1 MKPLIEKLPLTSD
14 ASFVARTHRTPNF
27 EVPWHQHTE
36 LELILFTEGAGL
48 SFIGNYV
55 GEFEVG
61 DIFFLGPNLP
71 HTFQK
76 SGDCLTSAVVVH
88 FKENFWGNDFLALPE
103 SKNINQ
109 LLAASLQG
117 LKITGRSK
125 EALNPMIRSLEISK
139 GFRRMINLFECLEL
153 LAEEKEFIPLST
165 QEVKQLNSK
174 NRERIDRIFQ
184 FTMDNFKEPI
194 QLSQVAGIAA
204 MSIPAFCNYFKKS
217 TRKKYIDFLN
227 EIRIG
232 YACKLL
238 LDSQASIVD
247 VCYESGYN
255 TLAHFNKQ
263 FMRIKTMTPSKYRKA
278 FMNSSRTEAL
288 LLVREIE

>member
-1 MKPLIEKLPLTSD
+1 MKPMIEKLPLTSD

-76 SGDCLTSAVVVH
+76 SGECITSAVVVH
-88 FKENFWGNDFLALPE
+88 FKENFWGKDFLDLPE
-103 SKNINQ
+103 IKGINQ
-109 LLAASLQG
+109 LLDASLQG
-117 LKITGRSK
+117 LKITGKSK
-125 EALNPMIRSLEISK
+125 ETLNAMIRSLEKNK
-139 GFRRMINLFECLEL
+139 GFRRMITLFECMDL
-153 LAEEKEFIPLST
+153 LAEEKEFISLST

-204 MSIPAFCNYFKKS
+204 MSVPAFCNYFKKS

-238 LDSQASIVD
+238 LDGQAGIAD
-247 VCYESGYN
+247 VCFESGFN

-263 FMRIKTMTPSKYRKA
+263 FMRIKNMTPSKYRKA
-278 FMNSSRTEAL
+278 FMNSSRAEAS
-288 LLVREIE
+288 LLVREME